1 MMVYSSA
8 PITIDIAERE
18 FSAGSI
24 GSPSRVEVE
33 FSSVGDVSDC
43 LSDEVVFSD
52 SEELAEF
59 CCDVAFDAVA
69 DSVMNGFING

>member
-1 MMVYSSA
+1 MVYSSA
-8 PITIDIAERE
+8 PITIEIAESE
-18 FSAGSI
+18 LSDGSI

-33 FSSVGDVSDC
+33 FSSAGDVSDC

-52 SEELAEF
+52 SAELAEF
-59 CCDVAFDAVA
+59 CCDPAFDVVA